1 LKNNIQLRNALKR
14 STKMIGIKR
23 SD

>member
-1 LKNNIQLRNALKR
+1 LKNNIQLLNALKR
-14 STKMIGIKR
+14 STEMIGIKR